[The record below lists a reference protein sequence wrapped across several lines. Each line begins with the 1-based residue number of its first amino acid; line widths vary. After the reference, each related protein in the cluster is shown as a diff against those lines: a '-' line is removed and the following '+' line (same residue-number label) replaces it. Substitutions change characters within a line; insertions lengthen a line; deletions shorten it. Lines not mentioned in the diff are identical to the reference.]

1 MKRLFAMLAVCL
13 IPSCLDVADDRADRD
28 ERVGHA
34 KNAVMDVD
42 VDDGLACIR
51 NIATGE
57 LRVRATAPLP
67 RVHVTV
73 KDGATS
79 LLFVVDA
86 ALSDATLEA
95 RVPNGSTLNVVEEP
109 GERPTQKRWRIAVPQ
124 TRAIDLAIR
133 APDEAK
139 PGPFRFAVLADV
151 QEAIDGVQKIFGRL
165 NEEPDVRFLVFT
177 GDLTQQGTREQLER
191 FERESHTLRMPLYA
205 TVGNHE
211 LGTSDLPYHEIFG
224 RGSYHF
230 RFRGVDFTLLD
241 DASATLAPK
250 VYDWLDG
257 WLAAGRS
264 NVHVL
269 AMHIPA
275 LDPTGTR
282 NGGFA
287 SRGEASK
294 LLAKLGAG
302 RVDLTLYGH
311 VHSYYAFENA
321 GIPAYISGGGGSI
334 PERFDGIGRH
344 FLVVDVDPG
353 ANRVTSVG
361 MVRVD

>member
-1 MKRLFAMLAVCL
+1 MKQRLAAAFVVLLV
-13 IPSCLDVADDRADRD
+13 PSCLDVADERADRD

-34 KNAVMDVD
+34 KDAVMDVD
-42 VDDGLACIR
+42 VDDGLACVR
-51 NIATGE
+51 SVASGE
-57 LRVRATAPLP
+57 LHVRATAPLP

-73 KDGATS
+73 KDGAPS
-79 LLFVVDA
+79 LLFVVES

-95 RVPNGSTLNVVEEP
+95 RVPNGSTLSVVEEP
-109 GERPTQKRWRIAVPQ
+109 GERPTQKRWRVAVPQ
-124 TRAIDLAIR
+124 TRAIDLAVR
-133 APDEAK
+133 APDEA

-151 QEAIDGVQKIFGRL
+151 QEAIDGVQKIFTRL
-165 NEEPDVRFLVFT
+165 NEEPNVRFLLFT
-177 GDLTQQGTREQLER
+177 GDLTQRGTREQLGR
-191 FERESHTLRMPLYA
+191 FERESQTLRMPLYA

-211 LGTSDLPYHEIFG
+211 LGTSELPYYEIFG

-230 RFRGVDFTLLD
+230 RFRGVDFTMLD

-257 WLAAGRS
+257 WLAAGRN
-264 NVHVL
+264 NVHVV

-294 LLAKLGAG
+294 LLAKLGAA

-334 PERFDGIGRH
+334 PERFDGVGRH
-344 FLVVDVDPG
+344 FLVVDVDPR
-353 ANRVTSVG
+353 ASRVTSVG
-361 MVRVD
+361 VVRVD